1 MRLIQELTL
10 DHRMYP
16 GVQDPPN
23 QHFRIPFIGDVDM
36 YRYYIIEANDVKYL
50 ADGTLYKQC
59 LAGDQ
64 ELVGTIPLFENE
76 VIVEDGGEIIDAE
89 T

>member
-1 MRLIQELTL
+1 MRLIQELML
-10 DHRMYP
+10 DRKMYP

-23 QHFRIPFIGDVDM
+23 QHFKMPLVGEINL

-76 VIVEDGGEIIDAE
+76 VIVEDGVEIIDAE